1 MAARRKR
8 TAEALEREIA
18 KLSPQETRE
27 LLLLTMYKLA
37 LARAQLDALTD
48 ILVKKKML
56 KREEVWKLTAE
67 KFEEHG
73 F

>member
-1 MAARRKR
+1 VAARRKR
-8 TAEALEREIA
+8 TAGALEREIA
-18 KLSPQETRE
+18 KLSPQETRD

-48 ILVKKKML
+48 LLVKKKML
-56 KREEVWKLTAE
+56 TREEVWKLTA
-67 KFEEHG
+67 KRFEEHG

>member
-8 TAEALEREIA
+8 TAGALEREIA

-56 KREEVWKLTAE
+56 TREDVWKLTAE